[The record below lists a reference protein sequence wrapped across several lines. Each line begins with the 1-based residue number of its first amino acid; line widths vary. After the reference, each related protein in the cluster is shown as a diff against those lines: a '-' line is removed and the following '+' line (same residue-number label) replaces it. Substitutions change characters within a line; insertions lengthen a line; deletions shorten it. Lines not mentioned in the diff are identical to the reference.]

1 MKQPTNRRSAHSKGP
16 LASRA
21 DRHDLYQCAVQTPDA
36 EIDFV
41 DETFR
46 TLRKRTART
55 LREDFCGTAFTSCE
69 WVRRR
74 KTNTAVGVDLDRSTL
89 DWGIEH
95 NIAPLKP
102 PARARLTLLQEDVL
116 TVRTPEPVDIV
127 LAMNFS
133 YSIFK
138 RRETMR
144 AYFKNVREGLAKDG
158 VFMLDAFGGSD
169 AFRVLKERR
178 AIPKGPPGIGAFTYI
193 WDQASYNPITGDSVC
208 KIHFTLKDGSR
219 VRDAFTYEWRLWTIP
234 EVRELLAEAGFARS
248 TVYWEGTD
256 PKTNEGD
263 GVFLPTE
270 QGTPDL
276 GWIAYIVAEK

>member
-1 MKQPTNRRSAHSKGP
+1 MTKRTTATSRRSAGT

-21 DRHDLYQCAVQTPDA
+21 DHHDLYQCAVQTPDA

-46 TLRKRTART
+46 SIRKRTAST
-55 LREDFCGTAFTSCE
+55 LREDFCGTAYTSCE

-74 KTNTAVGVDLDRSTL
+74 ASNTAIGVDLDRPTL

-95 NIAPLKP
+95 NLASLKP
-102 PARARLTLLQEDVL
+102 AARSRLTLLQEDVL
-116 TVRTPEPVDIV
+116 KVRTERAVDIV

-133 YSIFK
+133 YYIFK
-138 RRETMR
+138 RRETLR
-144 AYFKNVREGLAKDG
+144 RYFANVRTGLAKDG
-158 VFMLDAFGGSD
+158 VLMLDAFGGSD

-178 AIPKGPPGIGAFTYI
+178 RIPHGPKGIGAFTYI
-193 WDQASYNPITGDSVC
+193 WDQASYNPISGDAMC
-208 KIHFTLKDGSR
+208 KIHFTLRDGSR
-219 VRDAFTYEWRLWTIP
+219 VRDAFTYDWRMWTLP
-234 EVRELLAEAGFARS
+234 EIREVLAEAGYARS

-256 PKTNEGD
+256 PMTNEGD

-276 GWIAYIVAEK
+276 GWIAYIVAEA